1 MEVANSTSHSLAAAV
16 NVNVSE
22 TRSDVMTGSQFW
34 NRARYF
40 EREVASIFRVRGA
53 ALEHNA
59 PLARNQVA
67 VPN

>member
-1 MEVANSTSHSLAAAV
+1 VEVANSTSHSLAAAV

-22 TRSDVMTGSQFW
+22 TRSDVMTGSQFSS
-34 NRARYF
+34 ARYF

-53 ALEHNA
+53 ALDHNA